1 MSNAHLPSP
10 TKKPSLGAPRPAAP
24 ADPTDIRGSM
34 SKQAR
39 TGFEDSVAWR
49 ATQARAAVAQGH
61 ILPNHLN
68 ARRPLGKSQ
77 TEPVLSFNSSA
88 AGPTRFPPFQ
98 TNHEILN
105 LVYTDG
111 KRPNELR
118 PFGET
123 GGGGR
128 DDATGPS
135 LYSRTLSHSNS
146 SHGTT
151 PDAAMMMVAGDGGD
165 GDGFD
170 LDEVF
175 GAVGTTTTKSTR
187 FDLPPP
193 SSDFDSQDST
203 RTVTQRTKRAYE
215 GEDSAATLV
224 NDDDDDDMV
233 ATDVEDDGGDDRVPS
248 ATTLSS
254 MFGGPA
260 GSGGERRISGAK
272 RAFGKTKS
280 LPASAFH
287 SMDF

>member
-1 MSNAHLPSP
+1 M
-10 TKKPSLGAPRPAAP
+10 
-24 ADPTDIRGSM
+24 
-34 SKQAR
+34 
-39 TGFEDSVAWR
+39 
-49 ATQARAAVAQGH
+49 
-61 ILPNHLN
+61 
-68 ARRPLGKSQ
+68 
-77 TEPVLSFNSSA
+77 
-88 AGPTRFPPFQ
+88 
-98 TNHEILN
+98 
-105 LVYTDG
+105 YTDG

-175 GAVGTTTTKSTR
+175 GAAVGTTTTTKSTR

-203 RTVTQRTKRAYE
+203 RTVTQRMKRAYE

-224 NDDDDDDMV
+224 NDDDDDDDMV
-233 ATDVEDDGGDDRVPS
+233 ATDVEDDGGDDRVTS

-254 MFGGPA
+254 MFGGP
-260 GSGGERRISGAK
+260 GGGGGERRISGAK